1 MKKIYLLL
9 FLFIFSAILISC
21 SGSDAENVKEILDE
35 ELIVNHWSDL
45 PDERKL
51 SLIQEVQSEGRY
63 TERQTEEVK
72 EYLIMLFDAGMRNTP
87 HQKNNLMKAMK
98 EFNDDRV
105 ITEKSK

>member
-1 MKKIYLLL
+1 MKKLFLLL
-9 FLFIFSAILISC
+9 FMLLFSAMLIGC
-21 SGSDAENVKEILDE
+21 SSSDAENVKEILDE
-35 ELIVNHWSDL
+35 ELIVNHWPDL

-63 TERQTEEVK
+63 TERHTEEVK

-105 ITEKSK
+105 ITENSK